1 VIVVSDTSPLTAL
14 ITVAEE
20 RILPAL
26 FGEVI
31 VPEEVFH
38 ELQRGHEVLPSFLV
52 VRAVQNRRLAES
64 LTREL
69 DRGEAEAIAL
79 AGELNADL
87 LLMDEKAGRK
97 LARREGIKVIGLMGV
112 LLMAK
117 QRGLITSVRVLID
130 ALRSTAGFRVADTV
144 VQAVLREADEL

>member
-1 VIVVSDTSPLTAL
+1 MM
-14 ITVAEE
+14 
-20 RILPAL
+20 PAL
-26 FGEVI
+26 FGAVI

-38 ELQRGHEVLPSFLV
+38 ELQRGHAVLPAFLV
-52 VRAVQNRRLAES
+52 VKAIRNRALAES

-87 LLMDEKAGRK
+87 LLMDEKAGRT

-117 QRGLITSVRVLID
+117 QKGLITSVRVLID